1 MRIDDPRIVKLSVL
15 RYSSR
20 KAANAGSCVALLELR
35 SVSARAASRNPALVS
50 VCVGAVLG
58 VAATPAPAPAP
69 SLSPDGVIDGT
80 VHQTY
85 NSDDKMSHCNIFIAN
100 SVERTC

>member
-1 MRIDDPRIVKLSVL
+1 M
-15 RYSSR
+15 
-20 KAANAGSCVALLELR
+20 
-35 SVSARAASRNPALVS
+35 S

-58 VAATPAPAPAP
+58 VAATPVPAPAP

-85 NSDDKMSHCNIFIAN
+85 NSDDKMSHVHCNIFIAN
-100 SVERTC
+100 SVERAC